1 MGYASRAGRARTNSA
16 NPQAH
21 AICDRCGFR
30 YNWVDLSWQYDWRG
44 AQLANIRILVCS
56 PCKDTP
62 QQQLR
67 SIVVPADPVPII
79 NARTQDFVAA
89 SINYSS
95 ISGGGTVDPV
105 TGIPIPPNVNLLTQA
120 GENSTTQP
128 YGPPVGLTQAA
139 QMPLKGTQAYAV
151 LLPVISVTSNGSD
164 QITVNCSAAHNL
176 TTNDQV
182 SVQGLSN
189 NKLTGFYSVT
199 VTTGTQFTFQSNT
212 ATPIGSLYLPTSRIV
227 TAQVG
232 LPYGYTKIPQ
242 TGI

>member
-1 MGYASRAGRARTNSA
+1 
-16 NPQAH
+16 
-21 AICDRCGFR
+21 
-30 YNWVDLSWQYDWRG
+30 
-44 AQLANIRILVCS
+44 
-56 PCKDTP
+56 
-62 QQQLR
+62 
-67 SIVVPADPVPII
+67 VVPADPVPII

-95 ISGGGTVDPV
+95 VSGGGTVDPV
-105 TGIPIPPNVNLLTQA
+105 TGIPIPPSVNLLTQA

-212 ATPIGSLYLPTSRIV
+212 ATPVGSLYLPTSRIV

>member
-212 ATPIGSLYLPTSRIV
+212 ATPIGSLILPKLMYYL
-227 TAQVG
+227 
-232 LPYGYTKIPQ
+232 
-242 TGI
+242 

>member
-1 MGYASRAGRARTNSA
+1 MGYASRAGRAKTNSA

-30 YNWVDLSWQYDWRG
+30 YNWVDLSWQFDWRG
-44 AQLANIRILVCS
+44 AQLANIRILVCR
-56 PCKDTP
+56 PCRDTP

-95 ISGGGTVDPV
+95 VSGGGTVDPV
-105 TGIPIPPNVNLLTQA
+105 TGIPIPPSVNLLTQA

-212 ATPIGSLYLPTSRIV
+212 ATPVGSLYLPTSRIV

>member
-1 MGYASRAGRARTNSA
+1 MGYASRSGRARTNAAS
-16 NPQAH
+16 PQAH

-44 AQLANIRILVCS
+44 AQLANIRILVCKR
-56 PCKDTP
+56 CKDDP
-62 QQQLR
+62 QNQLR
-67 SIVVPADPVPII
+67 SIVVPADPTPVI

-89 SINYSS
+89 SINYSTV
-95 ISGGGTVDPV
+95 SGTGTIDPV
-105 TGIPIPPNVNLLTQA
+105 TGIPIPPAVNLLTQG

-151 LLPVISVTSNGSD
+151 LLPIVSVTANGTD
-164 QITVNCSAAHNL
+164 VITVTCSAPHNL

-182 SVQGLSN
+182 SVQGLSV

-199 VTTGTQFTFQSNT
+199 VTTATQFTFQSNT
-212 ATPIGSLYLPTSRIV
+212 ATVAGSLFLPTSRIV

>member
-89 SINYSS
+89 SINYSTV
-95 ISGGGTVDPV
+95 SGGGTIDPI
-105 TGIPIPPNVNLLTQA
+105 TGIPIPPTVNLETEA

-139 QMPLKGTQAYAV
+139 QMPLLGKKAYAV
-151 LLPVISVTSNGSD
+151 LLPVLSVTANGSD
-164 QITVNCSAAHNL
+164 VITVNCSAPHNL

-182 SVQGLSN
+182 SVQGLSV
-189 NKLTGFYSVT
+189 NKLTGFYSIT
-199 VTTGTQFTFQSNT
+199 VTTATQFTFQSNT
-212 ATPIGSLYLPTSRIV
+212 ATAAGSLYLPTSRII
-227 TAQVG
+227 TALVG